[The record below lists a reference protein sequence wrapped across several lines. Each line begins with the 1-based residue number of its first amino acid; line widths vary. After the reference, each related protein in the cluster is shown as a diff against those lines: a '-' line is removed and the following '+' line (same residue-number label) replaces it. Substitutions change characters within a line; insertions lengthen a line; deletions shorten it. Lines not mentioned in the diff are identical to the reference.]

1 MSDNR
6 FIFTVTNGRS
16 GQATLKRIFTE
27 YVRNSYVTFEEPHV
41 NHIFPGFLG
50 DLERIFRR
58 RFIETHELL
67 GRGKVLTSYENNK
80 LDYIRS
86 IAKSRLSD
94 IEQKMLIKNSN
105 TYIDVSKYFA
115 RGLHTGYLSL
125 LKDVSV
131 INLVR
136 DPISN
141 MKSFI
146 NRNKNFLLDNNYPDS
161 KTNILILDSKKLS
174 KEEFYLWSWCEM
186 YLRFE
191 NIKEESNVS
200 HAVEIRTE
208 FLNNSEYI
216 MNSLD
221 ELELDYDHI
230 DIISTRLNTNKQ
242 KGLPVTS
249 VLKDDIEIF
258 LRFIEKIPVSILKKI
273 HYFDNYDPYK
283 IYQC

>member
-1 MSDNR
+1 MLRKIPN
-6 FIFTVTNGRS
+6 ILTIGRIIIVPFFVL
-16 GQATLKRIFTE
+16 AFYL
-27 YVRNSYVTFEEPHV
+27 
-41 NHIFPGFLG
+41 PGFLG

-146 NRNKNFLLDNNYPDS
+146 NSEGPSFLEVKIQPGSRADLGRPTVTPIDNKKNFMKFL
-161 KTNILILDSKKLS
+161 
-174 KEEFYLWSWCEM
+174 EM
-186 YLRFE
+186 L
-191 NIKEESNVS
+191 
-200 HAVEIRTE
+200 
-208 FLNNSEYI
+208 
-216 MNSLD
+216 
-221 ELELDYDHI
+221 
-230 DIISTRLNTNKQ
+230 
-242 KGLPVTS
+242 
-249 VLKDDIEIF
+249 EIF
-258 LRFIEKIPVSILKKI
+258 ATI
-273 HYFDNYDPYK
+273 
-283 IYQC
+283 